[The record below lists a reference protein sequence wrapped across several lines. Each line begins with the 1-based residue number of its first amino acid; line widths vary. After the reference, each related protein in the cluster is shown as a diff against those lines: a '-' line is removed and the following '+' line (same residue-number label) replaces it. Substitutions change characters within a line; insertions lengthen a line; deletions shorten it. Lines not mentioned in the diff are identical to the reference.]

1 MSRRTAIP
9 PWLLLSE
16 LLAPQGVLCLCCG
29 RPARGQLLCAACVR
43 GLDECRL
50 PREQALRR
58 WNDTRML
65 SVWAYREQARALV
78 IALKFSPVRAAAVPL
93 VRGMAEAAAQLKLRP
108 DTLVTWVA
116 MPRDRLRERG
126 IDHARVLAE
135 GVAGALGLRAAPTLE
150 RVRHHASRPQHQLSA
165 ELREQNVR
173 RDFRA
178 RGPLHGPV
186 LLIDDVLTTGAT
198 ARACTEC
205 LLRAGA
211 TRVDVLTA
219 LGSRR

>member
-1 MSRRTAIP
+1 
-9 PWLLLSE
+9 
-16 LLAPQGVLCLCCG
+16 
-29 RPARGQLLCAACVR
+29 
-43 GLDECRL
+43 
-50 PREQALRR
+50 
-58 WNDTRML
+58 
-65 SVWAYREQARALV
+65 
-78 IALKFSPVRAAAVPL
+78 
-93 VRGMAEAAAQLKLRP
+93 MAEAAAQLKLRP